1 MIITSS
7 KSTSDNALEQGV
19 TPFLMALA
27 HITLVFTMLTPL
39 LSWITILAV
48 CVATVRG
55 SLYYRKQQPQITLR
69 TINLLAILAA
79 ITLGWFSLTLGLL
92 LTMVNLLV
100 MACAFKLLRIT
111 RRKDLTQLFASLLF
125 LTGCGF
131 IFEQGLLYTTIYVFI
146 TLLLLCSLITIH
158 APHMSKR
165 HSMSY
170 TGVQLIQA
178 LPIAILLFLV
188 LPKLPPL
195 WQMPIAQG
203 AKTGLSDKVTPGDI
217 AELSQSSELAFRAIF
232 ASEMP
237 RNNQRYWRAMTL
249 EQFDG
254 KTWSRSLTRRQI
266 TRQYRQLGRD
276 FTPSYEGKFWDY
288 QVIAEPSHQTWLFAL
303 DVASP
308 TTSSEIGV
316 NLGYEYQVY
325 ASGPIVTP
333 MSYTVESY
341 YHMPLDQT
349 LQTVDSRINLQL
361 PPSGNPKTNQ
371 WVRDLQAKTGSP
383 SAFIEAVQNYFISE
397 DFSYTLRP
405 QPMPNN
411 PVDEFLFNQQAGF
424 CVHYASALA
433 YALRLADIP
442 ARLVTGYQGGE
453 LQSDTVISLYQYDAH
468 AWVEAWIDD
477 RGWMRIDP
485 TAWVSPDRIDFG
497 LEQAMREEGSF
508 LADSPLSLARL
519 KNIAAF
525 NQLRLW
531 FANLDYQWSKWVL
544 GFNNQQQED
553 TLRQIFGEL
562 TVAKLSIIGLTLG
575 ALIALLLGLYILPM
589 MRNRSLNPLAS
600 EYRKSVDLLENR
612 LNIPRATL
620 GPQDFML
627 RVRDS
632 ADVSIANV
640 FEKITQAYIE
650 TEYQPATTPIDGVKR
665 LQQLRRELGRELK
678 KTGV

>member
-1 MIITSS
+1 MIVATTKPQSAI
-7 KSTSDNALEQGV
+7 DIEQSI
-19 TPFLMALA
+19 TPFIMALA
-27 HITLVFTMLTPL
+27 YIALVFTMLTPV
-39 LSWITILAV
+39 LSWITVLAV
-48 CVATVRG
+48 CVVIVRG
-55 SLYYRKQQPQITLR
+55 SFYFRDQQPQIALR
-69 TINLLAILAA
+69 TVNLLAILAA
-79 ITLGWFSLTLGLL
+79 ITLGWFSLSLGLL

-131 IFEQGLLYTTIYVFI
+131 IFEQGLLHTSIYVSI
-146 TLLLLCSLITIH
+146 TLVLLCSLITIH

-165 HSMSY
+165 GAIKY
-170 TGVQLIQA
+170 TGIQLLQA
-178 LPIAILLFLV
+178 MPIAVLLFLV

-195 WQMPIAQG
+195 WQMPTAQG
-203 AKTGLSDKVTPGDI
+203 AKTGLSDTVTPGDI

-232 ASEMP
+232 STELP

-254 KTWSRSLTRRQI
+254 KTWTRSPTRRQI
-266 TRQYRQLGRD
+266 TRQYRQLGRS
-276 FTPSYEGKFWDY
+276 FTPVYEGEFWDY

-308 TTSSEIGV
+308 SANSEFGV
-316 NLGYEYQVY
+316 NLGFEYQVY
-325 ASGPIVTP
+325 ASRPVVST

-341 YHMPLDQT
+341 YNMSLDQT
-349 LQTVDSRINLQL
+349 LQTVDSRVNLQI
-361 PPSGNPKTNQ
+361 PSNGNPKTVE
-371 WVRDLQAKTGSP
+371 WVAGLVAQTDGP
-383 SAFIEAVQNYFISE
+383 SDFIDAIQRYFLE
-397 DFSYTLRP
+397 QEFSYTLRP
-405 QPMPNN
+405 QPMPKN

-433 YALRLADIP
+433 YALRLANIP

-453 LQSDTVISLYQYDAH
+453 IQSDAVISVYQYDAH
-468 AWVEAWIDD
+468 AWVEAWLDD
-477 RGWMRIDP
+477 RGWVRIDP

-544 GFNNQQQED
+544 GFNNQQQKD
-553 TLRQIFGEL
+553 ILRQIFGEL
-562 TVAKLSIIGLTLG
+562 TTAKLSVIGLSLV

-589 MRNRSLNPLAS
+589 MRNRSLNPLAN
-600 EYRKSVDLLENR
+600 EYRKSVELVEASFA
-612 LNIPRATL
+612 IKRATL
-620 GPQDFML
+620 GPEDFL
-627 RVRDS
+627 QRVADS
-632 ADVSIANV
+632 ADNASTAV
-640 FEKITQAYIE
+640 FAQITEAYIKS
-650 TEYQPATTPIDGVKR
+650 EYQPSPAQFEGIKQ
-665 LQQLRRELGRELK
+665 LQQLRRLLRKTLK
-678 KTGV
+678 KNR